1 MERLKRRLEMSKL
14 QAAVSK
20 ALYWIAGAAVQALVT
35 LICLALGIGI
45 LVSVFHTSRNLFG
58 CCYEIDRFL
67 NTPLGVLV
75 SASIVV
81 GVYLQLKHPVDV
93 SRAS

>member
-1 MERLKRRLEMSKL
+1 MSKL
-14 QAAVSK
+14 RDAVSK
-20 ALYWIAGAAVQALVT
+20 ALCWIAGAAVQALGT
-35 LICLALGIGI
+35 LVCLALGIGI
-45 LVSVFHTSRNLFG
+45 LVFIFDTSRKLFG
-58 CCYEIDRFL
+58 CCYEIDHFL